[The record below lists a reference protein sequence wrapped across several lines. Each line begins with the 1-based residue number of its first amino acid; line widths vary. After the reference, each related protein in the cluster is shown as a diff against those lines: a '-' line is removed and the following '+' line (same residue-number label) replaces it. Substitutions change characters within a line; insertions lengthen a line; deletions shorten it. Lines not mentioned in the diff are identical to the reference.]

1 MINIANTSKVCC
13 KFLSKLPL
21 KLQRE
26 ECHEEKRT
34 NPASLRRSKKAWNFR
49 KEFSMLPK
57 TPSSSRIMLVNECAW
72 RASDKEKFIF
82 LNWSFSCSNYKRR
95 LKIFDMIFSHCHQ
108 KKTKVV
114 SSSLK
119 NKTKTFK
126 VQFVVQ
132 SLSHVWFYNPMDC
145 STPGFPVLHHL
156 LAFAQTPVHWVGDAI
171 QPSHPLSS
179 SNVINL

>member
-1 MINIANTSKVCC
+1 
-13 KFLSKLPL
+13 
-21 KLQRE
+21 
-26 ECHEEKRT
+26 
-34 NPASLRRSKKAWNFR
+34 
-49 KEFSMLPK
+49 MLPK

-156 LAFAQTPVHWVGDAI
+156 LKFAQTHVHWVNDAI
-171 QPSHPLSS
+171 QSSHLLSPASPPALNLSQHQGLFQWISS
-179 SNVINL
+179 SHKVAKVLEFQLQHQSFQWIFRVDFL